1 MNPGRT
7 GRRVINVDINKEE
20 KTLENFEI
28 KGELPTLFTEL
39 EFTIADIY
47 LIMLSKGFNVQ
58 DASQFL
64 DKIVKNGCDSAW
76 KVIKE
81 SKNI

>member
-1 MNPGRT
+1 M
-7 GRRVINVDINKEE
+7 INVDINKEDSI
-20 KTLENFEI
+20 LENFEI
-28 KGELPTLFTEL
+28 KGELPTLCTEL

-81 SKNI
+81 SRNIEG